1 MTDTSGP
8 CLDLT
13 HDVACAFDRELVLA
27 RVSSMPLILVCTG
40 DSGRSSHSHYSEQS
54 YPLYILCLW
63 KRICKGNF
71 RQYPF
76 GITRPLE
83 VRPIF
88 WKRWMM
94 FSPRFPVGLLT
105 WNFIP
110 KKSTSTPLNT
120 INGFPHSWITGQALS
135 LTNSHCTSH
144 LLHLAVVAHALH
156 LAVGGTPSTEH
167 PNSTPALILRSPSS
181 HATYHLAANPDHGDD
196 DAKALSNF
204 FCCALE

>member
-120 INGFPHSWITGQALS
+120 LSMAS
-135 LTNSHCTSH
+135 LTRGLQDRHSPLPTHTAPAICSI
-144 LLHLAVVAHALH
+144 LLSWHMHSILLWVAHLP
-156 LAVGGTPSTEH
+156 LSIRTQ
-167 PNSTPALILRSPSS
+167 LLLSS
-181 HATYHLAANPDHGDD
+181 SGLLPHMQPTT
-196 DAKALSNF
+196 
-204 FCCALE
+204 